1 MDKKVLLIC
10 PHSALEIFKE
20 SKISFA
26 VPKIPYVSLAS
37 LAAVL
42 LRAGIRVKI
51 LDLSISSRPIDS
63 LKKELAD
70 FCPDYAGVSFTT
82 GLYQEAMAIAKIIK
96 ESSLATMTIAGGVH
110 PTIFPGEVV
119 KEGDFD
125 YAVFGEGEET
135 LLELVSGK
143 NPQQI
148 LGLAYKN
155 QTGEIVVNNP
165 RPLLEDLN
173 SLPFPAYYLYNP
185 KNYYAPRITSRQSP
199 VAAIETSRGC
209 VGNCSFCNK
218 MTFGRTVR
226 MKTAERVVDEM
237 EMMLN
242 LGYKEIHIWDDCF
255 SSNLDHPKRICD
267 EIIRRQLK
275 ICWNVYNGIRVDRID
290 EELAR
295 KLKQAGCY
303 RVSFGIESGSQ
314 EILNNIR
321 KGVTLEQIRQAVKS
335 AKSAG
340 LEVVGFF
347 MIGLPGE
354 TKETIEKTIRFAIEL
369 DVDLP
374 KVAITTP
381 LPGTDLF
388 RQWQEAGL
396 IHSHNWSDYVFH
408 GVKRVAAH
416 PNLSAEDLFNL
427 YNLFWRR
434 VYLRPKFI
442 WRRFWRGLKTGDIF
456 FDVYYFLKMLFKF
469 GWQKL
474 CWG

>member
-42 LRAGIRVKI
+42 LRAGARVKI
-51 LDLSISSRPIDS
+51 LDLSISSQPMDD
-63 LKKELAD
+63 LKKELTV
-70 FCPDYAGVSFTT
+70 FNPDYVGVSFTT
-82 GLYQEAMAIAKIIK
+82 GLYQEAVTIATAVK
-96 ESSLATMTIAGGVH
+96 ENNPATMTIAGGVH
-110 PTIFPGEVV
+110 ATIFPRETIKDG
-119 KEGDFD
+119 GFN

-143 NPQQI
+143 DLELI
-148 LGLAYKN
+148 EGLAYKN
-155 QTGEIVVNNP
+155 SAGEIIANNP
-165 RPLLEDLN
+165 RPLMPNLN
-173 SLPFPAYYLYNP
+173 ALPFPALYLYNA

-209 VGNCSFCNK
+209 IGNCSFCNK

-237 EMMLN
+237 EMALN

-267 EIIRRQLK
+267 EIIRRQLRV
-275 ICWNVYNGIRVDRID
+275 CWNVYNGIRVDRID
-290 EELAR
+290 EELAT

-321 KGVTLEQIRQAVKS
+321 KGVTIEQIRKAVKT
-335 AKSAG
+335 AKVAG

-354 TKETIEKTIRFAIEL
+354 TKETINQTIKFAIDLE
-369 DVDLP
+369 VDLP
-374 KVAITTP
+374 KVSITTP

-388 RQWQEAGL
+388 RQYQEAGL
-396 IHSHNWSDYVFH
+396 IHSNNWSDYVFH
-408 GVKRVAAH
+408 GSKRVATH
-416 PNLSAEDLFNL
+416 PNLSEDELFQC
-427 YNLFWRR
+427 YNIFWRR

-442 WRRFWRGLKTGDIF
+442 WRRFWRGVKTGDIF
-456 FDVYYFLKMLFKF
+456 FDSYYFLKMLFKF
-469 GWQKL
+469 GW
-474 CWG
+474 